1 MFYDLLRGR
10 LTLLQHVLDEID
22 APAWTIELV
31 AKQEISRAGRG
42 AEAAM
47 NAGAED
53 FCRLPHGRI
62 PPQRRGL
69 RGLRRRALASYAA
82 LLGARSA
89 GEDPGAAG
97 QSDRARRRLLHAG
110 SRRHVFHPAAAE
122 LISAA
127 GAIVRSH

>member
-1 MFYDLLRGR
+1 MFYDLLRGG

-53 FCRLPHGRI
+53 FFRFPHVRI
-62 PPQRRGL
+62 CKL
-69 RGLRRRALASYAA
+69 REREIG
-82 LLGARSA
+82 
-89 GEDPGAAG
+89 
-97 QSDRARRRLLHAG
+97 LHARENIPTRYSCHFFRKPELSLE
-110 SRRHVFHPAAAE
+110 SRPFVA
-122 LISAA
+122 
-127 GAIVRSH
+127 